1 MMIIGIII
9 IITIFRPTTPWS
21 TITDH
26 DSRRFNPVSSVF
38 LSGLYITDTI
48 IGKKNSVNKFRPTTP
63 WSTITDHDSRRFNHV
78 GSVNKFNVLFG
89 SVNEFGPT
97 TFTCGDNTKKT

>member
-26 DSRRFNPVSSVF
+26 DSRRFNHVS
-38 LSGLYITDTI
+38 
-48 IGKKNSVNKFRPTTP
+48 
-63 WSTITDHDSRRFNHV
+63 
-78 GSVNKFNVLFG
+78 SVNKFNVLFG
-89 SVNEFGPT
+89 SVNEFRPT